1 MYIELHDDTADGAI
15 FYRRVYDLGEINDMD
30 ISPITIPFSIA
41 GNKVGVYNIVNPSS
55 LIEQFA
61 TDFNL
66 PLNDAEDGNI
76 LTDSIFPVE
85 DQGQYVYTC
94 YKDNPESFEQVTVGT
109 KPDDFDTNPHYC
121 WVANWRAADG
131 NTYYCQVPAAKIP
144 WNENAQYWYDKEH
157 RISKRIYAGPISFY
171 ISKLID
177 CDIGYYNNTRAY
189 IQWGSNVEQLSG
201 GGYQNTASFTSN
213 PPEHN
218 CFTFNDDAI
227 QSGEF
232 DSYLFDRTT
241 MPSSSGGLTMNG
253 DLCCSCFFVKCMK
266 DDEEYV
272 GIGILQKTYSY
283 FGGGFTRLSLRVIS
297 AGIYGDI
304 IHEGEPPEPPEPVEE
319 DWVHGGLPSEIGGGD
334 GTFDYPSDN
343 TGDKDGTTETARA
356 TLWNN
361 SVNTFTPGYNKY
373 KISTAAPQPL
383 LEMFKQLW
391 DPDIWQGFANK
402 FMNPIQSIISCHI
415 MPQNLVD
422 SYNGTPEEI
431 HAGGVTLSE
440 NYSATT
446 FKDFYR
452 VYHVGSYDFGKATA
466 SFADYDNT
474 SIYIHLPYIGVKQI
488 DTTAVQHGSIS
499 IDYAADSL
507 TGDVIAFITCFD
519 RYDNS
524 RQRYSFK
531 GNCARNL
538 PLVQK
543 VPPSTLIGTSLIG
556 AGAGALFGMGG
567 VMAGEIASYLSGAG
581 GLGAAASM
589 GFAGLGEAIAFDK
602 NLFAKAGGS
611 ALKAGVGTSL
621 GQAIMAGQQLTTSN
635 AEGGGVSTPID
646 TSCFLIVPRPMWSN
660 PLKYSKQFGYP
671 SDVSGTINASDIT
684 SGSKF
689 IGFLSV
695 RSIKLDGIAAT
706 DDEIA
711 EIDQLMKAGVYVGE
725 PEQ

>member
-1 MYIELHDDTADGAI
+1 MYIELHRNSASGEKV
-15 FYRRVYDLGEINDMD
+15 YRTVFDLGEINDLTLTT
-30 ISPITIPFSIA
+30 ITTPAIITGKNTGKYESTNA
-41 GNKVGVYNIVNPSS
+41 ST
-55 LIEQFA
+55 IESFVS
-61 TDFNL
+61 TYNL
-66 PLNDAEDGNI
+66 PIYDNDDGNI
-76 LTDSIFPVE
+76 LPASIFPTAYENEWVYACYEE
-85 DQGQYVYTC
+85 DP
-94 YKDNPESFEQVTVGT
+94 DAFEQVPMGT
-109 KPDDFDTNPHYC
+109 EPSDFQTSTNYC
-121 WVANWRAADG
+121 FQ
-131 NTYYCQVPAAKIP
+131 TYWSAPGSHIYHQQIP
-144 WNENAQYWYDKEH
+144 TLYSSNGGEWSASRQYWKDLNYQL
-157 RISKRIYAGPISFY
+157 SGSFYAGNMSFWC
-171 ISKLID
+171 SKWID
-177 CDIGYYNNTRAY
+177 CDVGWYNNTKAHL
-189 IQWGSNVEQLSG
+189 QWGQKVIP
-201 GGYQNTASFTSN
+201 GGYNNTSSISTDAPDNVALSYMGVRIVTSN
-213 PPEHN
+213 NERMS
-218 CFTFNDDAI
+218 DAT
-227 QSGEF
+227 SLRSATGE
-232 DSYLFDRTT
+232 LE
-241 MPSSSGGLTMNG
+241 G
-253 DLCCSCFFVKCMK
+253 DVGVPASMFFIKCSKNNI
-266 DDEEYV
+266 DYI
-272 GIGILQKTYSY
+272 GIGILQREFSSQGSTY
-283 FGGGFTRLSLRVIS
+283 TRLSLKVIE
-297 AGIYGDI
+297 AELWGDV
-304 IHEGEPPEPPEPVEE
+304 IHEGDPPEPVEE
-319 DWVHGGLPSEIGGGD
+319 DWVNGGLPSGISGGD

-383 LEMFKQLW
+383 LEMFQQLW
-391 DPDIWQGFANK
+391 NPNIWQGFANK

-422 SYNGTPEEI
+422 SYDGTAEEI

-440 NYSATT
+440 GYNATT

-519 RYDNS
+519 RYNNS

-589 GFAGLGEAIAFDK
+589 GFEGLGEAMVFDK
-602 NLFAKAGGS
+602 NLFAKAGSS
-611 ALKAGVGTSL
+611 ALKTGIGTSL

-646 TSCFLIVPRPMWSN
+646 TSCFLIISRPMWSN

-671 SDVSGTINASDIT
+671 SDISGTINASDTT
-684 SGSKF
+684 SSSKF
-689 IGFLSV
+689 VGFLAV

-711 EIDQLMKAGVYVGE
+711 EIDQLMKAGVYLGE
-725 PEQ
+725 PEQE